1 MPVPSTR
8 AAGRSSPPAGQA
20 SACPPSNTARRD
32 LPRPY
37 RNPPGHQGG
46 GIGARLISAL
56 IDEAGQKGQVLVL
69 DVLTVN
75 RLAQAAWIG
84 TVNPASARQIAL
96 VSPLTPAPITN
107 ASSLGVFTQETYPLP
122 ARSSPA
128 ERRPRYRRAAPAPPQ
143 RVASV

>member
-46 GIGARLISAL
+46 GIGTRLISAL
-56 IDEAGQKGQVLVL
+56 IDEAGQKGQDLVL

-75 RLAQAAWIG
+75 RRPQGLYQRPGMAEVARYGDSNIKI
-84 TVNPASARQIAL
+84 TMRSAR
-96 VSPLTPAPITN
+96 P
-107 ASSLGVFTQETYPLP
+107 
-122 ARSSPA
+122 
-128 ERRPRYRRAAPAPPQ
+128 RRQDRQ
-143 RVASV
+143 NT